1 MAGMTHPTRSLS
13 AQSPPG
19 APEREAALEQPKE
32 LNLCQALDWARH
44 HLVKRW
50 SCQLEIRDLAAAP
63 DQWALSV
70 SAHLAMPGR
79 SLKEQDGLSDAH
91 PEGGSPR
98 RRAAQCGHRS
108 LMESRSEGRRAAAAK
123 VAGKPRASRAQLPHS
138 SFGKWS
144 PPGKGRGLSSPGALP
159 PGLATSGASLCWRLK
174 FSIYCQ
180 IPSCFSFPSPA
191 ASLSL
196 SPGTRSP
203 TLGMRGGT
211 GAWPSAWGCE
221 LLPHLQ
227 CEPLCSFSAPLCF
240 IKPF

>member
-123 VAGKPRASRAQLPHS
+123 VAGKPESEQGPAAPQLVWEMEPTWERQRAQL
-138 SFGKWS
+138 
-144 PPGKGRGLSSPGALP
+144 
-159 PGLATSGASLCWRLK
+159 
-174 FSIYCQ
+174 
-180 IPSCFSFPSPA
+180 
-191 ASLSL
+191 
-196 SPGTRSP
+196 TRSTATWP
-203 TLGMRGGT
+203 CYLRGFLVLET
-211 GAWPSAWGCE
+211 E
-221 LLPHLQ
+221 V
-227 CEPLCSFSAPLCF
+227 
-240 IKPF
+240 